1 MTAAASLATR
11 RQSPRLQSNSVGR
24 NAAATPTAS
33 ASPILST
40 TDPSA
45 SSPSIIAPRSNT
57 AIAITEDSG
66 NTLLVASACTGG
78 SFSQSPSS
86 SILQLPS
93 MPSTPTVS
101 DHPITASISV
111 LPDFTH
117 TPPFGGKRSAH
128 LFPPH
133 SFHALES
140 HIASK
145 LSCVSHAAGPVPH
158 ASSVDI
164 IPADPVSGITHSSQ
178 AASEFI
184 HFFDEQLLNQTK
196 LFLPALQEDG
206 AATDIMSCSTYSH
219 ATESPAPA
227 PAPAPLL
234 QTLET
239 SPSSLQ
245 PTLPGKRARV
255 IFDADTLAWLETVY
269 NDNPAITS
277 AAVHNLVLPDTITA
291 VQAYRWIYRR
301 RQAQKK
307 EHNAS
312 SQDTCSSI
320 DDDSRASS
328 VCNGETLG
336 DPIQC
341 NTDSEKPVLPS
352 SHVAA
357 LIDMDE
363 ESATPFNFFA
373 KKADLEVVESSVDPE
388 NKNIRTMEIHGITM
402 PDHNTSTEIVDDSKE
417 MIPEDISADNIEEI
431 SGLVPLVEAEAVMT
445 NADGYEE
452 GAVYSGSGS
461 FDGEIECPEPAS
473 MPTLADVDMTRQ
485 DSSTSTN
492 TGDSPVG
499 ADLPQNSAIETFD
512 TAPISLASVI
522 GEGNREL
529 ISPAQL
535 NRFARYMNAQKTLQ
549 ARLAAIQVL
558 QNTTHLPT
566 LSGFVLGKGVL
577 LINMWLSEA
586 IRIAGDWDSLVL
598 PIMKLIA
605 RLPID
610 ISSLKY
616 SGLGKPVRRM
626 VKSASETGSKK
637 ESDVIAGELMTNWT
651 KLIIADKQATTVVS
665 SHPLKRITITVVA
678 PSAKRITVKPA
689 SSIMNTN
696 QTSVSGETAAVDA
709 PLSRFPK
716 IRLKTLSTSASLEK
730 TAIAPIS
737 IAKTESVPA
746 PVSKPPYTY
755 IDIRPIVPVAV
766 SYSSASAPKPTPG
779 SSGARIEAP
788 PIKSSPIHQ
797 NLPKTATPLSRP
809 SSSLTTSMPGL
820 VRKPSESKPASHRRR
835 MILDPHHIA
844 SAQNEHPPLPHT
856 TLDLKR
862 QPSEPDSESSVR
874 LAKRQHIGAPQSGS
888 ILGKPIA
895 SEPTSLPG
903 NDPLETMPISP
914 GSDAEMEGATDS
926 YGHAKS
932 LSSLTAF
939 PSYRRGTATS
949 VTEAV
954 SPVATWVPG
963 QPIIGI
969 LSNPDITNVP
979 FPTTTKTDSAVSAR
993 TGKIKKNVRFQSD
1006 DRLCKI
1012 RYIENVETLRTKEE
1026 DRVHARDFDRSEG
1039 QQAFQKIREEQQ
1051 PLQDWAPPREF
1062 KLLAQLVRGRNS
1074 TECKVQEERERN
1086 ALSSVYY
1093 SPSDIPPSPA
1103 EPSNIYSATTDDA
1116 NDDAFATIIPLVQT
1130 PPPVSAVALPASL
1143 HQNLLVPT
1151 DTSLRPTFPG
1161 VASDCAV
1168 GLTSSTGFPAADTWS
1183 AAHMPS
1189 LNSVSSIPIT
1199 GLTGLSALNG
1209 LAGLSALTGL
1219 AGLPALN
1226 GLTYTAPVNSTLPVT
1241 SALSLDSFQHLQQ
1254 LDMSTLSIPQTQS
1267 HGSNLQWT
1275 PLAGLVQSSHAPRD
1289 VPAPDYTSADRKRQ
1303 HDGYSP
1309 SFGYPPSSYNESS
1322 YSNTHTAQY
1331 GVDSFG
1337 ASGASGAYHPN
1348 SLSDQTNEFQQ
1359 RRSSLGNSHFNSKR
1373 AKSAGRGNSF
1383 SGTKTVPFGSPVCE
1397 HFKRGKCRYGNSCHN
1412 SHDLSTVPFK

>member
-66 NTLLVASACTGG
+66 NTLLVASA
-78 SFSQSPSS
+78 S
-86 SILQLPS
+86 
-93 MPSTPTVS
+93 
-101 DHPITASISV
+101 
-111 LPDFTH
+111 
-117 TPPFGGKRSAH
+117 
-128 LFPPH
+128 
-133 SFHALES
+133 
-140 HIASK
+140 SK

-164 IPADPVSGITHSSQ
+164 IPADPVPGITHSSQ

-219 ATESPAPA
+219 ATESPA

-779 SSGARIEAP
+779 SSGTRIETP

-1051 PLQDWAPPREF
+1051 PLQDWTPPREF

-1103 EPSNIYSATTDDA
+1103 EPSNIYSATTNDA

-1373 AKSAGRGNSF
+1373 AKSAGRGIRSLEQRQCLLGVLFASISNVASA
-1383 SGTKTVPFGSPVCE
+1383 GMATLVTIPMI
-1397 HFKRGKCRYGNSCHN
+1397 
-1412 SHDLSTVPFK
+1412 